1 MRALVQRSLKSS
13 VSIKTDG
20 EYKLKESI
28 EKGFVVLLGVCDTD
42 TDDDLNKLVDK
53 ISKLRVFEDENGKMN
68 LSIADYNGEILL
80 ISQFTLYANCKHG
93 NRPSFIEAGKPEY
106 ANEMYEKFASK
117 LKENGIIV
125 KTGIFGA
132 DMLVN
137 IQNYGP
143 VTIMLDSDELLKK

>member
-68 LSIADYNGEILL
+68 LSIADCNGEILL
-80 ISQFTLYANCKHG
+80 ISQFTL
-93 NRPSFIEAGKPEY
+93 
-106 ANEMYEKFASK
+106 FASK
-117 LKENGIIV
+117 LKENGITV

-137 IQNYGP
+137 IENHGP

>member
-68 LSIADYNGEILL
+68 LSIADCIRWRRARC
-80 ISQFTLYANCKHG
+80 SRC
-93 NRPSFIEAGKPEY
+93 
-106 ANEMYEKFASK
+106 
-117 LKENGIIV
+117 
-125 KTGIFGA
+125 
-132 DMLVN
+132 
-137 IQNYGP
+137 
-143 VTIMLDSDELLKK
+143 